1 MINGITIDL
10 RMYKMSGIGRYLQT
24 VMPKLVP
31 QLNAQRIRI
40 LGNDRDLEGEGWLRD
55 PRIQF
60 LNFRFPIFSS
70 REQWAGIWGPY
81 RAKGLLW
88 VPHFNIPLG
97 YRGRIVVTIHDVCQ
111 LAYPELLGSD
121 LQRWY
126 ARRLLS
132 SVAARAEVI
141 LCDSQAT
148 QSEIQK
154 YLNVDKSRLVVVYPG
169 IEEDS
174 RDIGL
179 SRSESELPNR
189 PFLLSVGNVKRHKN
203 LKSLI
208 TAFDRIR
215 DRIPHNLIV
224 VGKQEGFLNSE
235 ADLSAASTISGG
247 RVRFTGHIS
256 DRELTQYYRK
266 ADGLIFPSIYEG
278 FGYPIIEAMAHGCPV
293 ACSNVSSLPEVAGN
307 AALLFDPFSIDEIGS
322 AIVKIAT
329 DLPLRSNLV
338 TRGFERAELF
348 GATVCANEIAAVM
361 NGLLGA

>member
-10 RMYKMSGIGRYLQT
+10 RMYRMSGIGRYLQT

-31 QLNAQRIRI
+31 QLHTQRIRV
-40 LGNDRDLEGEGWLRD
+40 LGNGCDFEDEEWLHD
-55 PRIQF
+55 SRIQF
-60 LNFRFPIFSS
+60 LDFPVPIFSV

-81 RAKGLLW
+81 RANCLLW

-97 YRGRIVVTIHDVCQ
+97 YRGRLVVTIHDVCQ
-111 LAYPELLGSD
+111 LAYPELLGND

-132 SVAARAEVI
+132 SVAARAEMI

-148 QSEIQK
+148 RSEIQK
-154 YLNVDKSRLVVVYPG
+154 YLNVDKSRLAVVYPG
-169 IEEDS
+169 IEDGR
-174 RDIGL
+174 RDVGFL
-179 SRSESELPNR
+179 QSESLNP
-189 PFLLSVGNVKRHKN
+189 PFLLSVGNIKRHKN

-208 TAFDRIR
+208 AAFDRVR

-235 ADLSAASTISGG
+235 SDLSAASTMSGG

-256 DRELTQYYRK
+256 DQELNEYYRK
-266 ADGLIFPSIYEG
+266 ADGLIIPSIYEG

-307 AALLFDPFSIDEIGS
+307 AALLFDPFNIDEIGG
-322 AIVKIAT
+322 AIVKLAT
-329 DLPLRSNLV
+329 DPALRNDLV
-338 TRGFERAELF
+338 TRGIERAERF
-348 GATVCANEIAAVM
+348 GAMVCANEIALVM
-361 NGLLGA
+361 NRLLGV